1 MQRGS
6 ALRGVAV
13 FLSRHTQ
20 AAQRFSSSFFFF
32 GVLHAARLLP
42 FLGIEKARLSRLAFA
57 V

>member
-6 ALRGVAV
+6 AQRGVAV

-20 AAQRFSSSFFFF
+20 AAQRFSFSFCFLVFFMRPAF
-32 GVLHAARLLP
+32 
-42 FLGIEKARLSRLAFA
+42 FLFW